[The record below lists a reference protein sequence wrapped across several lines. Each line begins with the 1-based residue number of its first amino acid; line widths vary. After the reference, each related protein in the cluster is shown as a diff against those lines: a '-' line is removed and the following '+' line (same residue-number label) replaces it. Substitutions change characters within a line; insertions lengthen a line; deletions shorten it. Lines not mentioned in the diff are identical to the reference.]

1 MEAEIHGNQQKVM
14 SARVAPVRVAFGDS
28 GIPTR
33 NGRTLPF
40 KLTRAWSAPAG
51 HYVERWYL
59 VQPETREVLYEGPAR
74 DTLIIGLQGLTELT
88 DEVTEPI
95 PLEPGGYLIVFALNG
110 ILGGQFDVEAVEAPA
125 NEAA

>member
-1 MEAEIHGNQQKVM
+1 MEAEIHGNQRRVM
-14 SARVAPVRVAFGDS
+14 SAHVAPLRVAFGSS

-40 KLTRAWSAPAG
+40 KLTREWSAPAG
-51 HYVERWYL
+51 HYVEQWYL

-74 DTLIIGLQGLTELT
+74 DTLIIGLQALTELS

-95 PLEPGGYLIVFALNG
+95 SLEPGGYLIVFALDG
-110 ILGGQFDVEAVEAPA
+110 ILGGQFEVEAIEAPA